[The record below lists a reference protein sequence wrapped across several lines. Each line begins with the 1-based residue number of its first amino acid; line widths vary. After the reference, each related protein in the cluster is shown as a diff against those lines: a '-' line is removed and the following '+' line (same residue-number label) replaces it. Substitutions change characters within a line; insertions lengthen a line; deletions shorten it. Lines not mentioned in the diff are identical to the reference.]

1 LRLERIVRLYS
12 PRRFSHNQS
21 MMLSISHA
29 ERRTFASIIVAKAG
43 ERQHQN
49 NKTMKTDS
57 NLSLANRKQLADM
70 LGNQYDGLRYKAM
83 QKFRNQRENLET
95 ALIKEYAEKKGAAK
109 LAGQIEIAHTKIK
122 ELEAELSALDFVI
135 DDDDFTLSVVSSR
148 PLDKIISDRIEKE
161 LGTDDGIEARFT
173 SAQIEMMTVASLEDA
188 EKILN
193 SVSAL
198 C

>member
-1 LRLERIVRLYS
+1 
-12 PRRFSHNQS
+12 
-21 MMLSISHA
+21 
-29 ERRTFASIIVAKAG
+29 
-43 ERQHQN
+43 
-49 NKTMKTDS
+49 MKTDS

>member
-1 LRLERIVRLYS
+1 MKASELRTKDVPALEKEV
-12 PRRFSHNQS
+12 
-21 MMLSISHA
+21 
-29 ERRTFASIIVAKAG
+29 
-43 ERQHQN
+43 
-49 NKTMKTDS
+49 TD
-57 NLSLANRKQLADM
+57 LLRAHF
-70 LGNQYDGLRYKAM
+70 GLRM
-83 QKFRNQRENLET
+83 QKGTQQLTNHSQLKNTRRDIARAKTIL
-95 ALIKEYAEKKGAAK
+95 AEKKGAAK

-188 EKILN
+188 ERILN